1 MDVKKRIQKLV
12 NILNHHN
19 TQYYVHDNPV
29 ISDSE
34 YDLLLKELESLEKS
48 NPKYISLNSPTQRI
62 GSKPL
67 SEFKTVK
74 HSIPMQSLAN
84 AMNLNELEE
93 FDTQIKKLVDCNQ
106 DIEYIAEP
114 KLDGLAV
121 ELVYEKGE
129 FKYGSTRGDGIN
141 GEDITQNL
149 KTIKG
154 IPLFID
160 NKNFPSL
167 LEIRGEVF
175 INHNDFKELN
185 KNRIKNNESAF
196 ANPRNCAAGS
206 LRQLNFNITKLRP
219 LRIFC
224 YAPGLVEG
232 YNFNTQQEFLSQI
245 LEWGFPVNSHTEVG
259 FGLKFLKQYYQNAEK
274 LRKQLSYD
282 IDGVVFKVNSYDL
295 QNKIGVRSKSPRWA
309 IAGKFK
315 AQQATTKISNII
327 ISVGRT
333 GALTPVAQLV
343 PVKVG
348 GVIISNATLHN
359 QDEINRKDIR
369 IGDTVLVQRAGDVIP
384 EVVKVIIEKRNKNS
398 ILFNIPDTCPVC
410 NSFVMIN
417 QKDAVR
423 RCNNYSC
430 PAIIQGKVDHFVS
443 KQGMNIDGMGPK
455 IVKLLIDNNLIKNIS
470 DIFKLQMN
478 SLISLERIGE
488 KSANNIVQAIDKA
501 RVTTLARFI
510 YALGIRNVGQNAAR
524 LLDEHY
530 NGNIALLM
538 NANKEELVT
547 ISDIGEIMAD
557 SIIQFFSIEDNI
569 TIISNCL
576 DLGVKFY
583 NQNNLSGNLN
593 GKRFLLTGSLNS
605 FSRSEAKEILEKN
618 GAIVSSSISKKLDY
632 IIVGDNPG
640 SKLEKG
646 KKLNIEVLL
655 ENDFLKLLD

>member
-410 NSFVMIN
+410 NSVVMIN
-417 QKDAVR
+417 EKDAVR

-455 IVKLLIDNNLIKNIS
+455 IVKLLIDNNLIENIS
-470 DIFKLQMN
+470 DIFKLKMN

-488 KSANNIVQAIDKA
+488 KSANNIIQAIDKA

-538 NANKEELVT
+538 NANKEELIT

-576 DLGVKFY
+576 ELGVKFH

-618 GAIVSSSISKKLDY
+618 GAIVSTSISKKLDY

-640 SKLEKG
+640 GKLEKG

>member
-1 MDVKKRIQKLV
+1 M
-12 NILNHHN
+12 
-19 TQYYVHDNPV
+19 
-29 ISDSE
+29 
-34 YDLLLKELESLEKS
+34 
-48 NPKYISLNSPTQRI
+48 
-62 GSKPL
+62 
-67 SEFKTVK
+67 
-74 HSIPMQSLAN
+74 
-84 AMNLNELEE
+84 
-93 FDTQIKKLVDCNQ
+93 
-106 DIEYIAEP
+106 
-114 KLDGLAV
+114 
-121 ELVYEKGE
+121 
-129 FKYGSTRGDGIN
+129 
-141 GEDITQNL
+141 
-149 KTIKG
+149 
-154 IPLFID
+154 
-160 NKNFPSL
+160 
-167 LEIRGEVF
+167 
-175 INHNDFKELN
+175 
-185 KNRIKNNESAF
+185 
-196 ANPRNCAAGS
+196 
-206 LRQLNFNITKLRP
+206 RQLNFNITKLRP

-410 NSFVMIN
+410 NSVVMIN
-417 QKDAVR
+417 EKDAVR

-455 IVKLLIDNNLIKNIS
+455 IVKLLIDNNLIENIS
-470 DIFKLQMN
+470 DIFKLKMN
-478 SLISLERIGE
+478 SLISLERIGK
-488 KSANNIVQAIDKA
+488 KSANNIIQAIDKA

-576 DLGVKFY
+576 ELGVKFH

-640 SKLEKG
+640 GKLEKG